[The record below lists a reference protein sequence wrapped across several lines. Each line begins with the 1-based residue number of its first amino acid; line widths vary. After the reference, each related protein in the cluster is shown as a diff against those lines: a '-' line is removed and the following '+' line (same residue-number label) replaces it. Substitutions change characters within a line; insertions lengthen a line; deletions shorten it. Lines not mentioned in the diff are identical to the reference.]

1 MAQFGIFSGLRAAV
15 SGASAPESGVDARV
29 LLIGV
34 DGASWKVI
42 GPMIENGKLSTLAR
56 FVKEGAHCRS
66 LRSLGYID

>member
-1 MAQFGIFSGLRAAV
+1 MLGIPSTRRSITVLIFVAQFGIFSGLRAAV
-15 SGASAPESGVDARV
+15 TGVSAPEPEPRV

-42 GPMIENGKLSTLAR
+42 GPMLE
-56 FVKEGAHCRS
+56 S